1 MRKLRFT
8 ALILVFAGLLIG
20 GVGVGICFVEASS
33 FTYGE
38 GSRLNMTVTDTVTY
52 QISLEKGSDEKIGF
66 ESWNMPIAPDAEVP
80 QVETN
85 AKLAPG
91 TIQVDV
97 EYRTVPGCT
106 LDLWLNYY
114 GKDNLVV
121 HASPSAGVEAV
132 LYAKDQI
139 LSDIKNRQIGE
150 YQWAEITG
158 ITFTVNPTDQDRLD
172 LSQYAQ

>member
-1 MRKLRFT
+1 MRKLRLT

-20 GVGVGICFVEASS
+20 GVGIGMCFVEASS
-33 FTYGE
+33 FTYG
-38 GSRLNMTVTDTVTY
+38 GDSRLEMTVTDTASE
-52 QISLEKGSDEKIGF
+52 IFSLDDEQKLTGYTF
-66 ESWNMPIAPDAEVP
+66 WNILSAPDAEVP

-139 LSDIKNRQIGE
+139 LSDIKNRQIGD

-158 ITFTVNPTDQDRLD
+158 ITFTINPTDRDRLD
-172 LSQYAQ
+172 LSQYIE

>member
-1 MRKLRFT
+1 MRKLRLT

-20 GVGVGICFVEASS
+20 GVGIGMCFVEASS
-33 FTYGE
+33 FTYG
-38 GSRLNMTVTDTVTY
+38 GDSRLEMTVTGTASE
-52 QISLEKGSDEKIGF
+52 IFSLDDGQKLTGYTF
-66 ESWNMPIAPDAEVP
+66 WNILSAPDAEIP

-132 LYAKDQI
+132 LYAKDQL
-139 LSDIKNRQIGE
+139 LSDIKNRQIGD

-158 ITFTVNPTDQDRLD
+158 ITFTINPTDRDRLD
-172 LSQYAQ
+172 LSPFAE

>member
-1 MRKLRFT
+1 MRKLRLT

-20 GVGVGICFVEASS
+20 GVGIGMCFVEASS
-33 FTYGE
+33 FTYG
-38 GSRLNMTVTDTVTY
+38 GDSRLEMTVTDTASE
-52 QISLEKGSDEKIGF
+52 IFSLDDEQKLTGYTF
-66 ESWNMPIAPDAEVP
+66 WNILSAPDAEVP

-139 LSDIKNRQIGE
+139 LSDIKNRQIGD

-158 ITFTVNPTDQDRLD
+158 VTFTINPTDRDRLD
-172 LSQYAQ
+172 LSQYTE